1 MVKAFVFDLD
11 GTIVDTEKAI
21 FQAYKEAL
29 KLYDFELTEDVWAK
43 YVGGVGTPTFI
54 CEHVENVTG
63 KEVDIEKT
71 IAYGET
77 VLRELIKKE
86 RPLPGVIELLEEAK
100 REGIKIALATNS
112 NKKWATTHLT
122 NLHLLD
128 YFDELLTVDQVLR
141 PKPHPE
147 IYVKAVHSLGVA
159 PIEAI
164 AFEDSVIGSKAA
176 VAAGLHTV
184 AIPSTL
190 MKEENFAHTHLQLP
204 SLANTDVKQ
213 LTNLFQSAKYKR
225 KIS

>member
-1 MVKAFVFDLD
+1 
-11 GTIVDTEKAI
+11 I

-77 VLRELIKKE
+77 VLRDLIKKE

-100 REGIKIALATNS
+100 REGIIIAFSTNS
-112 NKKWATTHLT
+112 NKVWASIQLT
-122 NLHLLD
+122 IFKLL
-128 YFDELLTVDQVLR
+128 YNCDELHTVYQVLR
-141 PKPHPE
+141 PKPHPA
-147 IYVKAVHSLGVA
+147 IYVKAVHSLWVA

-164 AFEDSVIGSKAA
+164 AFEDSVIGSRAA
-176 VAAGLHTV
+176 VA
-184 AIPSTL
+184 
-190 MKEENFAHTHLQLP
+190 
-204 SLANTDVKQ
+204 
-213 LTNLFQSAKYKR
+213 
-225 KIS
+225 